1 MLLLRQAAAF
11 GRPHARQRLTT
22 QLRAATTSLRFD
34 EKQTSADTTV
44 YVGRKDRLLGLN
56 NDALPDVWQPLVV
69 QAWRH
74 LC

>member
-11 GRPHARQRLTT
+11 GRPHARQRLST

-44 YVGRKDRLLGLN
+44 YVGRKDRLL
-56 NDALPDVWQPLVV
+56 
-69 QAWRH
+69 
-74 LC
+74 